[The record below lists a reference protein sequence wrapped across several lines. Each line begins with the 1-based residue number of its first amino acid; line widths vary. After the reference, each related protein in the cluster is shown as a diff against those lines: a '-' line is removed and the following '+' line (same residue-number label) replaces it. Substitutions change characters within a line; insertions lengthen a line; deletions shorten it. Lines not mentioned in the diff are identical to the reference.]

1 MNDQPTFEAD
11 YVEKRS
17 RLTTFFRLLL
27 AIPPAIVVWLYAIVA
42 YFALI
47 IAWFAIVITGRYPEG
62 LYNFIAGFNKL
73 STALYGYTG
82 LLTDAYPPFTPDDAD
97 NYPVRLQI
105 GPPLPRYSRLLT
117 FFRGLLAIPV
127 FIIMYAMQI
136 VWELG
141 SLIAWFVIVVIGKQP
156 KGLQDM
162 IVLGL
167 SYQQRAYCYI
177 LLLTEKWPAF
187 TAASGGSLNAPAG
200 GGGLPASSAFG
211 TPEAPRGATGPSSG
225 SSGLSGG
232 DPLAG

>member
-1 MNDQPTFEAD
+1 VTDQPIFEAD

-27 AIPPAIVVWLYAIVA
+27 AIPPAIVVWLYGLVA
-42 YFALI
+42 GLAVI
-47 IAWFAIVITGRYPEG
+47 CAWFAIVFTGRYPEG
-62 LYNFIAGFNKL
+62 LYNFVAGYNKL
-73 STALYGYTG
+73 ATTLYGYSG
-82 LLTDAYPPFTPDDAD
+82 LLTDVYPPFSPSDAD

-105 GPPLPRYSRLLT
+105 GPPLESYSRALA
-117 FFRGLLAIPV
+117 FFRIIVAIPV

-167 SYQQRAYCYI
+167 SYQQRAYCY
-177 LLLTEKWPAF
+177 LTLLTEKWPPF
-187 TAASGGSLNAPAG
+187 TDTSGGALAGPAG
-200 GGGLPASSAFG
+200 GPSLPSSFNA
-211 TPEAPRGATGPSSG
+211 PEAPDGATASPSSSA
-225 SSGLSGG
+225 SSGVSGG